1 MLYYQAQLT
10 GQPLLLGH
18 IAVDRRSAG
27 TYTEIQAMTREKVL
41 PALADT
47 LRRVPAYGVRAFRE
61 ALQSLRIIL
70 LPCVAREIIHMVR
83 QNAHAEL

>member
-1 MLYYQAQLT
+1 
-10 GQPLLLGH
+10 
-18 IAVDRRSAG
+18 
-27 TYTEIQAMTREKVL
+27 MTREKVL

-70 LPCVAREIIHMVR
+70 LPCVAREIIHMAR